1 MKMKLIWQY
10 FYTKK
15 MGIGPVD
22 IEFVLKGDVDN
33 KMKEVSAT
41 IRGEGKAID
50 DQFRR
55 LTGAG
60 SVAFE
65 ALSKSTQL
73 QAMVLQKVNSAI
85 DENARRQE
93 LLNKKLNEGA
103 ISSQDYQKAMAALAV
118 EKMQLQSQ
126 AANLQNQV
134 GKEIELNKL
143 VSGSI
148 AEMTERLNRL
158 KEEYKNLSAAERA
171 STGGQLQREM
181 TELSKSITEA
191 ETANMGFIDSLKAA
205 PGPIGSTV
213 SGIERMT
220 SASMRFIAT
229 PIGVVIAA
237 IAAGL
242 MALTSWF
249 RRTEE
254 GQNSLAKASGYF
266 KQILD
271 GLLDVVDKVG
281 KFIYKAF
288 TDPKEA
294 LSDLVDFLKG
304 QVIYRFEALGKMASA
319 IGKMFTK
326 DWKEGL
332 TEMGNAMLQF
342 QLGVDDAGA
351 KLARWGWEMADN
363 ARKRAEIED
372 KLFKLRIEERK
383 VNEQIAA
390 SEAKIAELRFK
401 GRDIELSEKERLA
414 ALKEA
419 QKLIEENFQKEI
431 DIAIR
436 RRDLVKQQKEL
447 SNSNIEDNEEV
458 SRLTVDIFQKQ
469 AAMSIELRS
478 LMRDMNALTKA
489 VNHATVVGV
498 QALQQELEQLQKKN
512 ARC

>member
-1 MKMKLIWQY
+1 
-10 FYTKK
+10 
-15 MGIGPVD
+15 
-22 IEFVLKGDVDN
+22 
-33 KMKEVSAT
+33 
-41 IRGEGKAID
+41 
-50 DQFRR
+50 
-55 LTGAG
+55 
-60 SVAFE
+60 
-65 ALSKSTQL
+65 
-73 QAMVLQKVNSAI
+73 
-85 DENARRQE
+85 
-93 LLNKKLNEGA
+93 
-103 ISSQDYQKAMAALAV
+103 
-118 EKMQLQSQ
+118 
-126 AANLQNQV
+126 
-134 GKEIELNKL
+134 
-143 VSGSI
+143 
-148 AEMTERLNRL
+148 
-158 KEEYKNLSAAERA
+158 
-171 STGGQLQREM
+171 
-181 TELSKSITEA
+181 
-191 ETANMGFIDSLKAA
+191 
-205 PGPIGSTV
+205 
-213 SGIERMT
+213 MT